1 MNPLLSSRSFSLDL
15 EAMGKFLSVLSSAL
29 FVSCSRPNWLSSQF
43 PICLEPLVPC
53 WELLVVLT
61 TVPHLAGNP
70 RPLVLFPDS
79 LLGRAGGL
87 VCSSPFV
94 WNQPTVPM

>member
-1 MNPLLSSRSFSLDL
+1 MNPLLSSQSFSLDL
-15 EAMGKFLSVLSSAL
+15 EAMGKFLSVLNSAL

-94 WNQPTVPM
+94 WNQPTVTM

>member
-43 PICLEPLVPC
+43 PICLEPL
-53 WELLVVLT
+53 ELLVVLT
-61 TVPHLAGNP
+61 RVPHLAGNP